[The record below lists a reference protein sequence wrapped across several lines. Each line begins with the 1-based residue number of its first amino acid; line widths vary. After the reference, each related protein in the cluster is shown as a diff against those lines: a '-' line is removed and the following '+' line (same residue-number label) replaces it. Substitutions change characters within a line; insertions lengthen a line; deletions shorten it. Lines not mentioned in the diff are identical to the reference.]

1 MPHDVRDDARKRVG
15 HLPYLCAGATASQRP
30 PAPQVAV
37 AEPRGTGSPGAAA
50 PHRAGDRRGLRSRR
64 GGLGRR
70 AARARA
76 FVPGR
81 APRTKGGRAHLRA
94 GPGRPRRAAV
104 RAAVSAGERSRAE
117 RRGAAASSVVTHRGG
132 PTRQGGTEGG
142 AWAAPGEGPAASPRP
157 GQRRRRRHHPRAG
170 REEGAGPGWKGRD
183 RSGGVVRRGGG
194 GTWWKGAG
202 PPATVDTGC
211 SRALTCVQPF
221 LQCRMSPR
229 APSFLLAVPGTAPDV
244 LNQTNRVHVRPGEWL
259 LS

>member
-1 MPHDVRDDARKRVG
+1 MRRGHGLAASARS
-15 HLPYLCAGATASQRP
+15 AGGRGRAPGYGESRGCGSAPGRGQEGSRE
-30 PAPQVAV
+30 PA
-37 AEPRGTGSPGAAA
+37 RRPGAAGG
-50 PHRAGDRRGLRSRR
+50 PGESLCSRP
-64 GGLGRR
+64 G
-70 AARARA
+70 AAH
-76 FVPGR
+76 
-81 APRTKGGRAHLRA
+81 K
-94 GPGRPRRAAV
+94 GRPRSPACGAGP
-104 RAAVSAGERSRAE
+104 APACCGAGGGERGRAEPCGAE

-183 RSGGVVRRGGG
+183 RSGGVVRREGG

-229 APSFLLAVPGTAPDV
+229 APSFLLAVLGSAAGLRSTAPVV

>member
-30 PAPQVAV
+30 PAPQVA
-37 AEPRGTGSPGAAA
+37 AAGPRGTGSPGAAA
-50 PHRAGDRRGLRSRR
+50 PHRAGDRRGLGSRR

-117 RRGAAASSVVTHRGG
+117 RRG
-132 PTRQGGTEGG
+132 E
-142 AWAAPGEGPAASPRP
+142 ERP
-157 GQRRRRRHHPRAG
+157 
-170 REEGAGPGWKGRD
+170 
-183 RSGGVVRRGGG
+183 
-194 GTWWKGAG
+194 
-202 PPATVDTGC
+202 PP
-211 SRALTCVQPF
+211 
-221 LQCRMSPR
+221 
-229 APSFLLAVPGTAPDV
+229 PS
-244 LNQTNRVHVRPGEWL
+244 
-259 LS
+259 